1 MLLVR
6 PMLVVS
12 MLSYSGLH
20 SALRKARL
28 MTLLI
33 HLGVLSVGRLR
44 ITAIVTIG
52 TVVCVAIWGSILS
65 HALREA
71 WALRAILRRGIIA
84 RGCRL
89 VPDGRELRVWRS
101 LSGHTDGLSHLTIDG
116 SFAWGATLVPT
127 LLDVGTVALIV
138 SLAQSLFLL
147 LLGFP
152 LFPDFLEFCEV
163 DKSARYCTSINDMP
177 RLKGQGEGASFR
189 R

>member
-1 MLLVR
+1 LVR

-65 HALREA
+65 HALRKA

-116 SFAWGATLVPT
+116 SPRCWT
-127 LLDVGTVALIV
+127 
-138 SLAQSLFLL
+138 
-147 LLGFP
+147 
-152 LFPDFLEFCEV
+152 
-163 DKSARYCTSINDMP
+163 SARWRSSSAL
-177 RLKGQGEGASFR
+177 RRASSSFFLAFHSFR
-189 R
+189 ISLNSVRSTSQHDIARALMICQD